1 MSEFWGPPSGNGTA
15 ERKSPRSTRRGGAN
29 AAAASVA
36 QQPPQRPQR
45 QSQKQQVKQPQQQVE
60 QPQQQA
66 EQQDSHS
73 EPTEPVQAAPVQQ
86 QPEPVEEKL
95 TSDTPTKKE
104 SEVTTGDAPRVAETI
119 AQDVDMETDQN
130 NTSGKQGDVVSGNV
144 GEPTSGSDF
153 DLMEIKEPSVTSR
166 HPCMMLN
173 EVEKKKIIYELE
185 EIIGTPK
192 NIEYV
197 MFCEVQGK
205 KFLGKGKS
213 KKQARSAAA
222 ETALLELHNMRYCPL
237 AEIIEPSVTS
247 RHPCMMLN
255 EMEENRITY
264 DLEDTVGTPQNREY
278 VMSCEVQGKK
288 FVGQAK
294 SKKLASAA
302 AAEVALLELHN
313 VRYDPSAP
321 EIGRKGLKRKAEES
335 AVMLGKQVGGP
346 EGGQKKKRRIA
357 GPPEPKN
364 ALMHLNE
371 LKPGTQFKFVSQ
383 TGPVH
388 APVFVMSVEVN
399 GQTFEGR
406 GSSKNHA
413 KLHAAEQALKSFVQ
427 FPDASGA
434 HQALGRGF
442 LPSTADFTT
451 DSDMVGTGLFFSD
464 FGNQNNNSEDCD
476 LASDSFAVR
485 QAQAMSI
492 ERKLQALPSQRSNK
506 NPVMVLNE
514 IHRGVKYEL
523 VSEVGERNYRIFN
536 FKVTIGGRD
545 FVGSGRSK
553 NLAKYNAALNALK
566 VLYGISHFERKDME
580 PVNEERIQGDP
591 QMLADRIAQMVFN
604 KFGELTD
611 NFSSSYARRK
621 VLAGIVM
628 TTGEESDPGKVICLA
643 TGTKCINGEY
653 LSSEG
658 KAVNDCH
665 AEVICRRLLMRYL
678 YSQLQL
684 HLDPATAGD
693 SILVQRPEGGFEVKA
708 GIRFHLYVSTAPC
721 GDTRIFS
728 PHDKESNGQK
738 DVDASDSGH
747 SVDSPAGDA
756 MSEVSEDNPDGAPSE
771 GDKHPNRRARGLL
784 RTKIESGEGTIPVKV
799 SGTIQTWDGVLQ
811 GERLLTMS
819 CSDKITRWNVLG
831 LQGSLLSH
839 FLMPVYLS
847 SIIIGSLYHTEHM
860 VRGVYGRVS
869 HMRFPSPIFRLNKPF
884 LSGISSPECRQ
895 AGKTP
900 NFSLNWYSVDDT
912 LEVINPTTGKTENE
926 ELSRLCKQAM
936 FSNFLSL
943 YGKVSPLCSQGEA
956 GKPRL
961 YSEAKAAISYYQ
973 LTKQSLFTAFQE
985 ASLGKWV
992 TKPHEHDEFVLAE

>member
-1 MSEFWGPPSGNGTA
+1 MEADQNGMSGN
-15 ERKSPRSTRRGGAN
+15 
-29 AAAASVA
+29 
-36 QQPPQRPQR
+36 
-45 QSQKQQVKQPQQQVE
+45 
-60 QPQQQA
+60 
-66 EQQDSHS
+66 
-73 EPTEPVQAAPVQQ
+73 
-86 QPEPVEEKL
+86 
-95 TSDTPTKKE
+95 
-104 SEVTTGDAPRVAETI
+104 
-119 AQDVDMETDQN
+119 
-130 NTSGKQGDVVSGNV
+130 QGDVPWNL
-144 GEPTSGSDF
+144 GEPSSGGDF
-153 DLMEIKEPSVTSR
+153 DLMAEIKEPCVTSR

-173 EVEKKKIIYELE
+173 EVEKKTISYELE
-185 EIIGTPK
+185 VTLGTPQNK
-192 NIEYV
+192 EYV

-205 KFLGKGKS
+205 KFIGQAKT
-213 KKQARSAAA
+213 KKLARSAAA
-222 ETALLELHNMRYCPL
+222 EIALLELHN
-237 AEIIEPSVTS
+237 I
-247 RHPCMMLN
+247 
-255 EMEENRITY
+255 
-264 DLEDTVGTPQNREY
+264 
-278 VMSCEVQGKK
+278 
-288 FVGQAK
+288 
-294 SKKLASAA
+294 
-302 AAEVALLELHN
+302 
-313 VRYDPSAP
+313 RYDPCAP
-321 EIGRKGLKRKAEES
+321 EITRKTQKRRSS
-335 AVMLGKQVGGP
+335 AVEDESPTTEELGARHLEMLGKRAGGP
-346 EGGQKKKRRIA
+346 DGGHKKKRRIT

-371 LKPGTQFKFVSQ
+371 LKPGTQFKFLSQ
-383 TGPVH
+383 VGPVH

-406 GSSKNHA
+406 GSSKKLA

-427 FPDASGA
+427 FPDASEA

-451 DSDMVGTGLFFSD
+451 DSDMLGTGLLFND
-464 FGNQNNNSEDCD
+464 FDNQNNNSEDFD
-476 LASDSFAVR
+476 LACDSFSVR
-485 QAQAMSI
+485 RAQAMSV

-514 IHRGVKYEL
+514 IHRGVRYEL
-523 VSEVGERNYRIFN
+523 VSEIGERNYRIFN
-536 FKVTIGGRD
+536 MKVTIGGRD

-553 NLAKYNAALNALK
+553 KQAKYNAALNALK
-566 VLYGISHFERKDME
+566 VLHGISHFERKDMV

-591 QMLADRIAQMVFN
+591 QMLADHIAQMVFN

-628 TTGEESDPGKVICLA
+628 TTGEASDPGKVICLA

-721 GDTRIFS
+721 GDTRVFS

-738 DVDASDSGH
+738 DADASDSGH
-747 SVDSPAGDA
+747 SVDSPAGEA
-756 MSEVSEDNPDGAPSE
+756 GTGVRSEDNPDGAPSE

-847 SIIIGSLYHTEHM
+847 SIIIGSWYHSEHM

-869 HMRFPSPIFRLNKPF
+869 HMKFPSPIFRLNKPF

-900 NFSLNWYSVDDT
+900 SFSLNWYGVDDT
-912 LEVINPTTGKTENE
+912 LEVINPTTGKTESE

-943 YGKVSPLCSQGEA
+943 YGKVSSLSSQGVVD
-956 GKPRL
+956 KPRL
-961 YSEAKAAISYYQ
+961 YSEAKAAVMEYQ
-973 LTKQSLFTAFQE
+973 LTKQSLFIAFQE
-985 ASLGKWV
+985 ASLGQWV
-992 TKPHEHDEFVLAE
+992 TKPHEHDEFVLSE